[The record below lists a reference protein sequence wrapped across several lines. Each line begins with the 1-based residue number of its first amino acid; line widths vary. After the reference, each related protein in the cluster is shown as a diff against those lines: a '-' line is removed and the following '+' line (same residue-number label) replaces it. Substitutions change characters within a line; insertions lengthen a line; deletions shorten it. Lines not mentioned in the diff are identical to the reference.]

1 MAMLKTRPLL
11 ALLFSLF
18 LFSNSFAINSKVSK
32 EQLLSQSKTLTV
44 VNPDSSMLLAEQ
56 AITLAKQANDLLML
70 TKSHHQLGYVLY
82 NLNRYDEA
90 EQQLNLA
97 IEIAQTENF
106 KDELAL
112 SYNRLG
118 NVHQL
123 RTNYLKA
130 LDCYLLALSINREI
144 KNEPEIAR
152 TYVNLANV
160 YSTIGQY
167 QRSIELFLDAM
178 NIHEATGDRDGLAWT
193 SLGIARLFKRIDLP
207 ERSMQ
212 YAEAALENYQKIF
225 EETGNSVGI
234 TLSLNEIGSI
244 HHRMGNYEKA
254 LEYTDRVLEI
264 NKQNRNLHGQATN
277 YLSLGTIHLDM
288 KNNRLAK
295 ENLFKALELKKE
307 ISDSTDFALLYL
319 YLGQIEMEEG
329 RLPSAYLFLNHSLQ
343 FAQEHRLLPEISETY
358 LSLSELLAKQGDFN
372 AALEAHKAH
381 SAYRDSLNSGEIS
394 RLEMQYEFGK
404 REKEQELITQ
414 QREALHKVKLARQRG
429 ALIFFII
436 AFTLVGLLATFI
448 FHNYRLKRE
457 TNFILLRQNREI
469 SRQKIEIE
477 TQKEEIE
484 KQRDYVT
491 KQRDQIVDQQRL
503 ITDSITY
510 ASRIQT
516 AALPGEISLQK
527 LPWESFVL
535 YKPKNIVSG
544 DFYWITTLPNGK
556 ILLAATDC
564 TGHGV
569 PGAFMSILG
578 LALLREV
585 AGKPKVLSP
594 SQMLAKLRE
603 MVMISL
609 NQQSG
614 RINQADGMDM
624 AVVTVDPNTLIMEYA
639 GAYLPAIV
647 VREGTFEN
655 QSGANKMRLEEK
667 GSISLME
674 LRGDKMPIGHH
685 ILQPSPF
692 NNQSLQLHKGDMLY
706 LFSDGYADQFGGE
719 KNTKFLLQ
727 NFRALLMEISGFEL
741 TKQKEVLLKTIEEY
755 QGSQKQVDDMLVLGF
770 KIS

>member
-1 MAMLKTRPLL
+1 MLKTRSLL
-11 ALLFSLF
+11 ALFLSLF
-18 LFSNSFAINSKVSK
+18 LFSTSFGINNKVPK
-32 EQLLSQSKTLTV
+32 DQLLNQSKALTV
-44 VNPDSSMLLAEQ
+44 VNPDSSMLLARR
-56 AITLAKQANDLLML
+56 AITLAQQANDPLLL

-82 NLNRYDEA
+82 SINRYDEA
-90 EQQLNLA
+90 EQQFNLS
-97 IEIAQTENF
+97 ISIAQAEDF

-130 LDCYLLALSINREI
+130 LDCYLLALSINREA

-207 ERSMQ
+207 DRSMQ
-212 YAEAALENYQKIF
+212 YAEAALDNYEKLF
-225 EETGNSVGI
+225 EETGNSIGI

-244 HHRMGNYEKA
+244 HHRMGNYEEA
-254 LEYTDRVLEI
+254 LEYTNRVLEI
-264 NKQNRNLHGQATN
+264 NRQNRNLHGQSTN

-288 KNNRLAK
+288 KNNQLAK

-329 RLPSAYLFLNHSLQ
+329 RLNSAYLFLNNSLQ
-343 FAQEHRLLPEISETY
+343 FAKEHRLLPEISDTY
-358 LSLSELLAKQGDFN
+358 LSLSELLTRQGNFD
-372 AALEAHKAH
+372 AALEAYKNH
-381 SAYRDSLNSGEIS
+381 SVYSDSLNSGEIS

-404 REKEQELITQ
+404 REKEQELLTK

-429 ALIFFII
+429 VLIFFII
-436 AFTLVGLLATFI
+436 AFILVVLLAFYI
-448 FHNYRLKRE
+448 FHNYRLKKE

-477 TQKEEIE
+477 TQKGEIE

-516 AALPGEISLQK
+516 AALPSDASLQK

-544 DFYWITTLPNGK
+544 DFYWTTTLPNGK
-556 ILLAATDC
+556 ILLAAADC

-624 AVVTVDPNTLIMEYA
+624 AMVIIDPDTLVMEYA

-647 VREGTFEN
+647 VRNGNFDN
-655 QSGANKMRLEEK
+655 QSGATKVRMEEK
-667 GSISLME
+667 ESVTLME

-685 ILQPSPF
+685 ILKPSPF
-692 NNQSLQLHKGDMLY
+692 NNQSLQLHQGDMLY

-727 NFRALLMEISGFEL
+727 NFRTLLMEINNFEL

-755 QGSQKQVDDMLVLGF
+755 QGTQKQVDDMMVMGF